1 MSTLFHEMSVRVLSI
16 LNGLSANGTPS
27 LCSFFSGRAKER
39 SSQNVVVIYLVKS
52 WWSQTNKV
60 GKWVLNFGLNILKVY
75 PFCFYQIMADNSSER
90 KKDSTPE
97 GVVFD
102 KEFSAN
108 NRVIVP

>member
-1 MSTLFHEMSVRVLSI
+1 
-16 LNGLSANGTPS
+16 
-27 LCSFFSGRAKER
+27 
-39 SSQNVVVIYLVKS
+39 
-52 WWSQTNKV
+52 
-60 GKWVLNFGLNILKVY
+60 
-75 PFCFYQIMADNSSER
+75 MADNSSER